1 MSDRFD
7 IVVDT
12 GSDQVFIF
20 EIVNTGN
27 KEPILTEG
35 YTARMQVRPYIG
47 SKVVADE
54 LTTENGRMEFVADG
68 KLKVVMTSEATD
80 AYRFNKGVY
89 DIEIVSPEGTV
100 TRIVEGRVVAH
111 HGVTQ

>member
-27 KEPILTEG
+27 QEPVLTDG

-47 SKVVADE
+47 SKVVVDE
-54 LTTENGRMEFVADG
+54 LTTENGRLEFVADG
-68 KLKVVMTSEATD
+68 QLKVLMSNEATD
-80 AYRFNKGVY
+80 AYRFDKGVY
-89 DIEIVSPEGTV
+89 DIEIISPEGVV
-100 TRIVEGRVVAH
+100 TRVVEGRVVAR
-111 HGVTQ
+111 HGVTR

>member
-1 MSDRFD
+1 MSDKFD

-27 KEPILTEG
+27 KEPVLTEG
-35 YTARMQVRPYIG
+35 YKARMQVRPYIG
-47 SKVVADE
+47 AKTVADE

-68 KLKVVMTSEATD
+68 QLKVSMTSEATD
-80 AYRFNKGVY
+80 AYRFDKGVY
-89 DIEIVSPEGTV
+89 DIEIVSPEGAV
-100 TRIVEGRVVAH
+100 TRIVEGRVVAR
-111 HGVTQ
+111 HGVTR